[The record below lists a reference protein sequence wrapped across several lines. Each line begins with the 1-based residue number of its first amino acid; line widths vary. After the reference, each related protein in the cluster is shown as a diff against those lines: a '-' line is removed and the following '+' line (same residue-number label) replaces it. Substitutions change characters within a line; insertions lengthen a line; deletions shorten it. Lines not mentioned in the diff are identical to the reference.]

1 MNEPSSNN
9 DSNYGSDNLNNMVQR
24 LQRTSEP
31 KKRYE
36 YVLWLAKSLPQMPDK
51 FKIEKFK
58 VKGCISQVHV
68 MGELIKGKI
77 QWKGDSDALITKGLL
92 AMLIKGLND
101 LTPKEVLDVNPKFI
115 EATGLRGSLTASRA
129 NGFLNILL
137 SMKGQA
143 KQLAI
148 GTSPS
153 TT

>member
-1 MNEPSSNN
+1 MNDPSSNN
-9 DSNYGSDNLNNMVQR
+9 DSNYGSDDLDNMVQR
-24 LQRTSEP
+24 LQKTSEA

-36 YVLWLAKSLPQMPDK
+36 YVLWLAKSLPHMPDK
-51 FKIEKFK
+51 YKVDAFK

-68 MGELIKGKI
+68 KAELIDGKL
-77 QWKGDSDALITKGLL
+77 QWTGDSDALITKGLL

-101 LTPKEVLDVNPKFI
+101 LTPEEVLNVNPKFI

-137 SMKGQA
+137 CMKEQA

-148 GTSPS
+148 GASPS